1 MKQRFWTGAAM
12 VLILAPLYIL
22 GGWFSTILI
31 MVLSYMG
38 TYELVHMYQT
48 KNSIPSVCKFII
60 PIFSVL
66 MVLVMRFDEPTY
78 YLIYLFVLELMGL
91 FMLPIFNKYIQMK
104 DCIFFIFAIVYSGIT
119 FALFEGIRNLERFA
133 FDAHIGFTGRTNWF
147 GWLDIHPVGL
157 ILFSFVLVI
166 AMATDIAAYSFGR
179 KLGKHKLCPSI
190 SPKKTVEGAI
200 GGAIM
205 GAIVGTLYV
214 VILNYTLP
222 ESYVIHIRLFQI
234 EQDWLYFLAI
244 FGIAI
249 IISVISEI
257 GDLVASKLKR
267 EYEIK
272 DFGNI
277 LPGHGGILDR
287 FDSTILSGLAFYVIL
302 VIIGAI

>member
-12 VLILAPLYIL
+12 VFILAPLYIL

-31 MVLSYMG
+31 MALSYMG

-48 KNSIPSVCKFII
+48 KNSIPNVCKFII

-66 MVLVMRFDEPTY
+66 MVLVMSFDESTY
-78 YLIYLFVLELMGL
+78 YLTYLFVLELIGL
-91 FMLPIFNKYIQMK
+91 LMLPIFNKYIRMK

-119 FALFEGIRNLERFA
+119 FALFEEIRNLDYLA
-133 FDAHIGFTGRTNWF
+133 FNGYLSSRCTTNWF
-147 GWLDIHPVGL
+147 GCLDIRPVGL
-157 ILFSFVLVI
+157 ILFSFVLLI

-214 VILNYTLP
+214 IILSYTLP
-222 ESYVIHIRLFQI
+222 VEYVAHTRLFPI
-234 EQDWLYFLAI
+234 EQEWLYFLAV
-244 FGIAI
+244 FGIAL
-249 IISVISEI
+249 IISVVSEI

-277 LPGHGGILDR
+277 LPGHGGILAR
-287 FDSTILSGLAFYVIL
+287 FDSTILSGLVFYVIL